1 MEAQQVLIMPMDD
14 VNSIKAQLHRIEVAM
29 NKNIHNVNREYLYT
43 DEEFCEIL
51 KCSKKTAQNWRN
63 RGYVGFVQ
71 VGSFIR
77 YPKESVLAFC
87 EKFQIKDQVDPKDNG
102 AIRK

>member
-1 MEAQQVLIMPMDD
+1 MEAQSVILLPSDEIGT
-14 VNSIKAQLHRIEVAM
+14 IKAQLQRIEA
-29 NKNIHNVNREYLYT
+29 NQAKNIHNVNREYLYT

-63 RGYVGFVQ
+63 RGFLGFVQ

-77 YPKESVLAFC
+77 YRKSDILDFC
-87 EKFQIKDQVDPKDNG
+87 FKFQVKPNFKG
-102 AIRK
+102 